1 MAVTKIHP
9 IKFTVN
15 KAIAYVTNPKK
26 TNEYTLVD
34 YFGCT
39 HNNPAMDFDFSLKE
53 AKAHKNGNKAFHL
66 IQSFVPDETT
76 PEEAHNIGQELC
88 DKLLNGKYT
97 YVIGTHVDKHH
108 IHNHI
113 IFCAV
118 DNINFKKYNDCKASY
133 RNIRQ
138 ISDKL
143 CHDHNLD
150 VIGEESEQVEKYIYC
165 KEWIDGKPVE
175 ITTTDAMEAV
185 KNARYVYRP
194 EVGFTEELISSMGD
208 EKNKYRSERDW
219 SYFHAIKPKNKKY
232 KESAKSYKEWLE
244 NKNGTSWK
252 SVLKADIN
260 ATIKVAISYD
270 DFISKMRDKG
280 YQIKGEKLDGSA
292 GKYISYLCPGQ
303 ASNGRWIRGKKTSG
317 NRGLGEDFSRE
328 RIKERIDERIN
339 QRSERIKTLAAGT
352 VNKNLIDTSDN
363 KFANNAGLKRWAD
376 KENLKRVSALY
387 SELNRMGLSSKEAL
401 FERIATLEQS
411 QHDADKEL
419 AEIQDKMKV
428 VGKVGKAISVYETNK
443 KYYTN
448 YQNSKDQERY
458 LENRLSEITLFQDAE
473 KFLKSSGLDPDKI
486 DLSKLREEYNRLES
500 QKGSLTEKKQKN
512 AKEINTLN
520 KYYSDLQVFMTGQ
533 QPEQSQT
540 KDQKKNQNV
549 DL

>member
-26 TNEYTLVD
+26 TDEYTLVD

-53 AKAHKNGNKAFHL
+53 ARAQKNGNKAFHL
-66 IQSFVPDETT
+66 IQSFVPDETN
-76 PEEAHNIGQELC
+76 PEEAHRIGQELC

-118 DNINFKKYNDCKASY
+118 DNINFKKYNDCKATY

-150 VIGEESEQVEKYIYC
+150 VIGEESDQVEKYIYC

-175 ITTTDAMEAV
+175 ITTTDAKEAI
-185 KNARYVYRP
+185 KNAKYVYRP
-194 EVGFTEELISSMGD
+194 EIGFTEELISSKGD

-219 SYFHAIKPKNKKY
+219 SYFHVIAPKKKNY
-232 KESAKSYKEWLE
+232 KDSAKSYKEWLE
-244 NKNGTSWK
+244 NKGGTSWK
-252 SVLKADIN
+252 SLLKTDIN
-260 ATIKVAISYD
+260 ATIKESVNYD
-270 DFISKMRDKG
+270 NFIEKMRDKG
-280 YQIKGEKLDGSA
+280 YQIKGEKLDGSD
-292 GKYISYLCPGQ
+292 GKYISFLCPGQ
-303 ASNGRWIRGKKTSG
+303 ERWVRGKKTSG
-317 NRGLGEDFSRE
+317 NRGLGEDFTREKINE
-328 RIKERIDERIN
+328 RIEKRVH
-339 QRSERIKTLAAGT
+339 QRAERIKTLAAGT
-352 VNKNLIDTSDN
+352 EKKALINTSDD
-363 KFANNAGLKRWAD
+363 KFANNAGLKRWAE
-376 KENLKRVSALY
+376 KENLKRMSALY

-411 QHDADKEL
+411 QIDADKEL
-419 AEIQDKMKV
+419 DEIQEKMKV
-428 VGKVGKAISVYETNK
+428 IGKVGKAVSVYQSNK

-473 KFLKSSGLDPDKI
+473 QFLKNSEIEPDKI
-486 DLSKLREEYNRLES
+486 DLSKLREEYNRLEA
-500 QKGSLTEKKQKN
+500 QKESLTGRKQKN

-520 KYYSDLQVFMTGQ
+520 KYYSDLQAFISGQ
-533 QPEQSQT
+533 QPEKEQNKEQN
-540 KDQKKNQNV
+540 KDKNTTR
-549 DL
+549 